1 MNLAEFQLIEQTNSL
16 YRKTTSVLLMTS
28 ICSFSLVFVTL
39 WSHYNTIFLSIWYAC
54 SIAILL
60 LRHHIKLSFL
70 NVKITLDNHAM
81 WRYKLLVFSF
91 LLGSTLGIILMF
103 SVSPKHFYELLILT
117 LIYCALISTSS
128 SYLGVYLP
136 AYLAFGLPPTLMF
149 VVKLSYIGG
158 QAYFI
163 FAGLISLFFAFISL
177 LARNT
182 HSSEKSVSSL
192 TYQNNQLYNKVV
204 SQKNLAENAVL
215 AKNQFLAA
223 ASHDLRQPLHA
234 QGLFIT
240 ALQYSNLPQ
249 KAQTLAEK
257 IRGSNNALNG
267 LLNGLLDI
275 AKLDANTLENEPE
288 PIELRLLLD
297 QIHQEYFDSAAE
309 KETELKIETQGNLT
323 VFCDRTLIT
332 RLIRNLVDNAVKFT
346 SKGKIILR
354 TEMQTDQVSLFIS
367 DTGKGIAED
376 KQGMIFNEFTQLGNP
391 ERDRKKG
398 LGLGL
403 AIVKRISL
411 LMNIDLRLTSRVG
424 QGTEFS
430 FSLPLMNNINSTP
443 ENQIDAGITNNKL
456 FSSLIILVIDD
467 EAEILNGM
475 RLILQS
481 WNARVVTACD
491 AEQAIEQLDY
501 QGLYPNLIISDLR
514 LQSGKNGVDAIN
526 TIRNEFE
533 SQIKAI
539 VITGDTASDS
549 ITLTETVKLPTL
561 YKPVEPHLLKSE
573 IEQLFSKKQTRS
585 LILNDQSALLSHVD
599 ALDIVRH
606 SLDSRHHGFRFPTTL
621 EHRRV
626 VHDRECESHTFLPD
640 EKSQNCELNLH
651 CL

>member
-573 IEQLFSKKQTRS
+573 IEQLFSKK
-585 LILNDQSALLSHVD
+585 
-599 ALDIVRH
+599 
-606 SLDSRHHGFRFPTTL
+606 
-621 EHRRV
+621 
-626 VHDRECESHTFLPD
+626 
-640 EKSQNCELNLH
+640 
-651 CL
+651 